1 MRRTC
6 QRAKF
11 LCAFAKSAIV
21 VLLLFSSPM
30 CVQQEDPDC
39 PAKSLIETL
48 NDTRSKRSVEQQPN
62 DNSAVNSEM
71 NEPVITEP
79 PKDLKLEEDE
89 QAREQNEIVE
99 ILKNTPESSW
109 IEVGVAKL
117 EEDQQIIITTS
128 SGKMKKLTHVVTPLD
143 SSGLDDDPALYRRR
157 KKRAV
162 VGEDK
167 KIWNVY
173 KSGDN
178 YVIPYTIVSNYSE
191 SQVQKIRRA
200 MKAIEERTCIEFDH
214 IDTEDKAKFYRGRS
228 YAEISNSPNDG
239 CHSVIGRN
247 DGKNQVKLEINSYS
261 KILKRVTSLLSLS
274 HELLHLLGLY
284 HEHQRPDRDQFMA
297 MVMKN
302 VENGRGYN
310 YDIKK
315 DSRNIMT
322 LIKNK
327 EKALKM
333 SLQDLPNRSRL
344 GDVDKSSIMMY
355 KANTFGK
362 DGAVVIRMRNK
373 GYQNRIG
380 RSKHGSNLDYL
391 KINLLYNCP
400 GVNQMLA
407 AYNGKSDNDHS
418 LQSAETMNEADS
430 DNHRGAD
437 AYDDHA
443 SVERK
448 HENEEDDDGEIKK
461 KKIRQNN
468 NRKGHHKKKVH
479 HKKKFGARNKK
490 RKGRRNGNKNILTT
504 VHSCEPNLGQKPEE
518 NNQIGEPK
526 KVENHKKRRKHRKPR
541 RFARRKVTTQAQR
554 RKTGKVHKKK
564 LGATKPNQ
572 EGDCPPGFHKRKEQN
587 AAMQGGSDDQME
599 SNEHK
604 NHPVHKNH
612 HQNGNFLEKP
622 RRKRRRRGRNRKRR
636 RSRKRRP
643 KNNLVH
649 KNHQQNQ
656 KNGHGLHAN
665 GNHNDGT
672 VAVRLITG
680 DSVQGRSKQGSENQN
695 QMNQNEERSVSS
707 EAETNTV
714 RKNGEIPMAKEKY
727 ENSENSHTDIR
738 QNIDQHFVDR
748 NGDKE
753 HKHGAGNEPYD
764 PQTPNRNTKA
774 KTSRSHF
781 GETQDGES
789 RTRPEQTAPGNQ
801 PVNPTAP
808 ETKPE
813 KSHDSAPKTS
823 QNQPQNN
830 QTTEN
835 DQQRAEPPKDEAG
848 SKDQTKTDSDKP
860 KNQEKHSF
868 LKKAVNAVKPK
879 KSKQPDNGTPPPGG
893 LPGDVPMASTKNVVP
908 P

>member
-1 MRRTC
+1 
-6 QRAKF
+6 
-11 LCAFAKSAIV
+11 
-21 VLLLFSSPM
+21 M

-39 PAKSLIETL
+39 AVKSLIETL
-48 NDTRSKRSVEQQPN
+48 NNIKAKLSVVEQAS
-62 DNSAVNSEM
+62 DNTTVNSE
-71 NEPVITEP
+71 NPEKPVIERT
-79 PKDLKLEEDE
+79 KILEVDEDE
-89 QAREQNEIVE
+89 QAREQSEIVE
-99 ILKNTPESSW
+99 ILKNMPQSSW

-117 EEDQQIIITTS
+117 EEDQQVITTTS
-128 SGKMKKLTHVVTPLD
+128 TGKIKRLTHVVTSLD
-143 SSGLDDDPALYRRR
+143 SSGLSDDQGLSRRR

-239 CHSVIGRN
+239 CHSVIGRH
-247 DGKNQVKLEINSYS
+247 DGKNQVKLEVRPHEEKTCIVHH
-261 KILKRVTSLLSLS
+261 IVL

-302 VENGRGYN
+302 VENGYN
-310 YDIKK
+310 YDVKQ

-327 EKALKM
+327 AKALKM
-333 SLQDLPNRSRL
+333 NLQDLPNKSRL

-407 AYNGKSDNDHS
+407 AYNGKSDNDRS

-430 DNHRGAD
+430 DNHRGTD

-448 HENEEDDDGEIKK
+448 LEKEEDDDGEAKK
-461 KKIRQNN
+461 KKVRQNK

-490 RKGRRNGNKNILTT
+490 RKGQRNDQGRNVKVGNKCMPNGTRKERKSRKIGEKSKDQSGNKNILTT

-526 KVENHKKRRKHRKPR
+526 KENHKKRRKHRKPR
-541 RFARRKVTTQAQR
+541 RFARRKVTTQTQR
-554 RKTGKVHKKK
+554 KKAGKVHKKK

-572 EGDCPPGFHKRKEQN
+572 EGDCPPGFHKRKHEQN
-587 AAMQGGSDDQME
+587 TAMHGGSDDQME
-599 SNEHK
+599 SNEDK
-604 NHPVHKNH
+604 NHPGHKNH
-612 HQNGNFLEKP
+612 HENGNFLGKP
-622 RRKRRRRGRNRKRR
+622 GRKRRRNRKNRKRR

-643 KNNLVH
+643 KNSLAH
-649 KNHQQNQ
+649 KKHQQNQ
-656 KNGHGLHAN
+656 ENGLHAN
-665 GNHNDGT
+665 GNHNDST
-672 VAVRLITG
+672 VAVRRITG
-680 DSVQGRSKQGSENQN
+680 DSVQGRTKQGHENQN
-695 QMNQNEERSVSS
+695 RRNQIEERSVSS
-707 EAETNTV
+707 EAESNTV
-714 RKNGEIPMAKEKY
+714 RKNGEIPMAKEK
-727 ENSENSHTDIR
+727 SDHTDNR
-738 QNIDQHFVDR
+738 QNSDHRVEDR
-748 NGDKE
+748 NGGEE
-753 HKHGAGNEPYD
+753 HKRGAGNETYE
-764 PQTPNRNTKA
+764 PQTPDRDTKS
-774 KTSRSHF
+774 KTSKSYV
-781 GETQDGES
+781 GEAHDGES
-789 RTRPEQTAPGNQ
+789 RTRPEHTASDNP
-801 PVNPTAP
+801 PVNPTPNPAP
-808 ETKPE
+808 DVKPE
-813 KSHDSAPKTS
+813 KSHDSAPKNS
-823 QNQPQNN
+823 QNQSQNN
-830 QTTEN
+830 QTAQN
-835 DQQRAEPPKDEAG
+835 DQQRAEPAKDEAG
-848 SKDQTKTDSDKP
+848 SKDQAKTDSDKP
-860 KNQEKHSF
+860 KNKEKRSF
-868 LKKAVNAVKPK
+868 WKKAVDAVKPN
-879 KSKQPDNGTPPPGG
+879 KSKQPDNGTTPPGG
-893 LPGDVPMASTKNVVP
+893 LPGDVPMASTKNVAP